1 MRKLIAFT
9 VAQIMSVS
17 AMAGPLSQFMCI
29 AKPGEIKNAVKGAF
43 VRVETREGLRGVTAK
58 YIASNGKVIA
68 EHQIVRRTPKQMLL
82 EYAPS
87 KVRANLNAQALK
99 SKLATAGKVTGDAIL
114 RFPEEATAF
123 FFAIGAVTYG
133 QMALDYNANPIA
145 ISQYLNSQKD
155 PIAHVAFLNFM
166 VANGLASHAMM
177 QAFTNPSFRP
187 FIPYL
192 GMSIGM
198 TASNITHELAYIPHI
213 KECIASLKA
222 GKEDPSCDKAYSSWV
237 DYGYEKMHEYAPTF
251 ASMWASTLL
260 SGMISQC
267 LSAAVQWTATQV
279 VKFIGVQVALT
290 LTPAGWVGRGAQFL
304 IKVGQLGLFV
314 GLDMLIN
321 PYITTPYRTVTSS
334 YDLAKV
340 EDSLFMALKEHK
352 AYGWEKPT
360 EHNLDKTLDKLDV
373 EMTQWRA
380 LNMQKVQMAHANWI
394 EYLSKFSHQYQAAQQ
409 YYRHFTNEIWE
420 KYYGRYANSD
430 YKRVIDRPMFLNGIK
445 PNNFNENELSA
456 FVESPGEIESKQLET
471 VALVVQQMKAMVQ
484 SEKVRRH
491 LKDSDIV
498 IFNEIRSHLS
508 QKEPE
513 KIGKGLY
520 LLNAI
525 TGIQDCQTGPCDAW
539 LKKYQ
544 DASPNLRAILKV
556 VRERLGNP
564 APLASPGQGYG
575 IALKL
580 HPELSTTLS
589 TFPFPGRDKQQ
600 FGAIVT
606 PDTPSYLTASMMW
619 GPDTSRNLIVEKH
632 GFSTEFIP
640 PRISVNNRFDTNA
653 AYDWGIPGPWNS
665 VYSVQ
670 IGERN
675 KNRPD
680 QFKSSGKTVFGS
692 LVSGNIL
699 PQILDKKGNGFNAW
713 WSANVEPQFLNAWLK
728 YEKQYQVIV
737 SDLVEQLWKSE
748 DHFFNGSGMRTGA
761 MYSLFQERQLALMI
775 LGEIV
780 KDTYPTYP
788 EFLSPMKNEPVK
800 EASGLGGKNGI
811 TRIAVALG
819 DGAAPNLFAK
829 IAVNRSLE
837 FDALTAPTL
846 IEQGSSPKI
855 DGRNF
860 EFQNQIWSAFGN
872 LTNLVKKIKP
882 IEITRQGQTYKV
894 TETTVS
900 NKEIDDAVAAVKG
913 NIEASK
919 LLFQTLEPGSFKAKI
934 AEKAL
939 KTLERNV
946 DEIGVTAKIANAVS
960 YVSNFAGEAAGKPVN
975 MRCQTTSKVQLNQVV
990 QRMLQADCEPYELKA
1005 AQAQ

>member
-9 VAQIMSVS
+9 LANIMSVS
-17 AMAGPLSQFMCI
+17 AIAGPISQFMCI

-43 VRVETREGLRGVTAK
+43 IRVEAREGIRGVTAK
-58 YIASNGKVIA
+58 YIASNGAVIA
-68 EHQIVRRTPKQMLL
+68 EHQIVRRTTKQMLL

-87 KVRANLNAQALK
+87 KIRASLNAQALK
-99 SKLATAGKVTGDAIL
+99 SKLATAGKITGDAIM

-133 QMALDYNANPIA
+133 QMALDYNSNPIA
-145 ISQYLNSQKD
+145 ISQYLGSQKD

-166 VANGLASHAMM
+166 IANGLASHAMM

-222 GKEDPSCDKAYSSWV
+222 GKEDPSCDKAYASWV

-290 LTPAGWVGRGAQFL
+290 LTPAGWIGRGGQFL

-321 PYITTPYRTVTSS
+321 PYITTPYRNVTSS

-340 EDSLFMALKEHK
+340 EESLFMALKEHK

-360 EHNLDKTLDKLDV
+360 EHNLDKTLDKLDI
-373 EMTQWRA
+373 EMTQWRG

-394 EYLSKFSHQYQAAQQ
+394 EYLSKYSHQYQAAEK
-409 YYRHFTNEIWE
+409 YYRHFTNEVWE
-420 KYYGRYANSD
+420 KNYGRYAKSG
-430 YKRVIDRPMFLNGIK
+430 YARVIDRPMYLNGVI

-456 FVESPGEIESKQLET
+456 FVEVPGDIEAKQMET
-471 VALVVQQMKAMVQ
+471 VSLVVNQMKAMLQ

-491 LKDSDIV
+491 MTDSDIV
-498 IFNEIRSHLS
+498 KFNEVRFGLS
-508 QKEPE
+508 QKDPAKVGEA
-513 KIGKGLY
+513 IF

-525 TGIQDCQTGPCDAW
+525 TGIQDCQTGRCDSFM
-539 LKKYQ
+539 KKFQ

-564 APLASPGQGYG
+564 FPFAYAGQGYG
-575 IALKL
+575 AALKL
-580 HPELSTTLS
+580 HPELSQILS
-589 TFPFPGRDKQQ
+589 AFPYTGRQKEI
-600 FGAIVT
+600 FGAVVT

-632 GFSTEFIP
+632 GYPTEFIP
-640 PRISVNNRFDTNA
+640 PRISVVNRFDNNA
-653 AYDWGIPGPWNS
+653 AFDWGIPGPWNS

-675 KNRPD
+675 LNRPD
-680 QFKSSGKTVFGS
+680 QFKSSGKTIYQS
-692 LVSGNIL
+692 LTAGNIL
-699 PQILDKKGNGFNAW
+699 PEILDPKENGFDKW
-713 WSANVEPQFLNAWLK
+713 WKTKVEPQFLYTWLK
-728 YEKQYQVIV
+728 YEKQYQSIV
-737 SDLVEQLWKSE
+737 SDLVEQLWRKD

-761 MYSLFQERQLALMI
+761 MYSLFQERQIALMI

-780 KDTYPTYP
+780 KDTFPSYP
-788 EFLSPMKNEPVK
+788 EFLSPLKNEPVK

-860 EFQNQIWSAFGN
+860 EFQNQIWSAFGD
-872 LTNLVKKIKP
+872 LTDLVKKIKP
-882 IEITRQGQTYKV
+882 IEITRQGQTFKV
-894 TETTVS
+894 TETKVT
-900 NKEIDDAVAAVKG
+900 NKELDDAVAAVKAK
-913 NIEASK
+913 IEASK
-919 LLFQTLEPGSFKAKI
+919 LLFKTLEPNSFKAKI

-960 YVSNFAGEAAGKPVN
+960 YVSNFGGEAAGKPVN
-975 MRCQTTSKVQLNQVV
+975 MRCQTTSKVQLNQAV